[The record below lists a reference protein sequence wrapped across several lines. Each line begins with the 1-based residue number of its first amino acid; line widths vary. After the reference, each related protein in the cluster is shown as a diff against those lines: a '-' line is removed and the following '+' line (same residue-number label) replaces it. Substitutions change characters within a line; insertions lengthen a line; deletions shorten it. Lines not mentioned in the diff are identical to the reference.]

1 MAEQI
6 EKKEKKRRRGVGSY
20 LYTALI
26 VLLVSVMLFSAY
38 KIISISLDYSEAEEE
53 YKDIAESFVIEYN
66 TISIPKRDNTAIAP
80 DDTSDQTTATGSDDT
95 SDVSA
100 EQSTEH
106 IDEEPSVPDDTSAS
120 GSEAEDDVLVIPSI
134 NSEYLKSVNPD
145 YKGWLY
151 VDGIVINY
159 PVVQCADNDY
169 YLDHTF
175 YGQKNPNG
183 CLFIDYRLDL
193 DADNRNTLIYGH
205 AMKTGAMFGLLLR
218 YQWPGFFEENQH
230 IVYVTEDGPYLITV
244 FSAYIVSTDS
254 DAWRISFDDDADYG
268 AWLRSIKSRS
278 SVKCSVTPTTTD
290 RIVTLTTCSFKI
302 EDGRFVVHG
311 IIEPLF

>member
-1 MAEQI
+1 MADDS
-6 EKKEKKRRRGVGSY
+6 EKNEKKRRRRAGTY
-20 LYTALI
+20 LYLVFI
-26 VLLVSVMLFSAY
+26 VVLVSVMLFSAF
-38 KIISISLDYSEAEEE
+38 KIISISLDYSQGESE
-53 YKDIAESFVIEYN
+53 YKDIAESFVVEYN
-66 TISIPKRDNTAIAP
+66 TISIPKKDNALTSADTSEQTSEPESA
-80 DDTSDQTTATGSDDT
+80 DTSDLTMEDT
-95 SDVSA
+95 DIS
-100 EQSTEH
+100 
-106 IDEEPSVPDDTSAS
+106 PDTSAPNT
-120 GSEAEDDVLVIPSI
+120 EAEDDVLVIPSI
-134 NSEYLKSVNPD
+134 NSQYLKSVNPD

-151 VDGIVINY
+151 IDGIVINY

-193 DADNRNTLIYGH
+193 ESDNYNTLIYGH

-244 FSAYIVSTDS
+244 FSAYTVSTDS
-254 DAWRISFDDDADYG
+254 DAWRIRFEDDEDYG
-268 AWLRSIKSRS
+268 AWLRSIKSQSNVR
-278 SVKCSVTPTTTD
+278 CSVTPTTSD
-290 RIVTLTTCSFKI
+290 RIVTLTTCSFKF
-302 EDGRFVVHG
+302 DDARFVVHG